1 MKKFILLVLLCLWM
15 IALVACSFVQNSP
28 DEVIPSAEFE
38 PVLPSD
44 EPKEEPQTA
53 QTEPVLSETVVQPGE
68 QESMDFTTAQ
78 PNDVPEELEQ
88 EEQPMDTAK
97 RIRFLV
103 GEDEIVVRL
112 EDNPAAE
119 SLYAMLPMELNFED
133 YNNTEKI
140 AYPDET
146 LTTNGAPDRCTPQR
160 GDLCFYAPWGNL
172 CFFYRDFR
180 ESPSLVPLG
189 TVESGMEYLESL
201 NTVASV
207 TAEAVG

>member
-1 MKKFILLVLLCLWM
+1 MKRAFSLTLTLLLVL
-15 IALVACSFVQNSP
+15 ALTACGAGQNKADEPTPPAASEAGP
-28 DEVIPSAEFE
+28 PAEVISEQQQVPS
-38 PVLPSD
+38 
-44 EPKEEPQTA
+44 
-53 QTEPVLSETVVQPGE
+53 
-68 QESMDFTTAQ
+68 ESKNQ
-78 PNDVPEELEQ
+78 GQ
-88 EEQPMDTAK
+88 EEQPMDTTK

-103 GEDEIVVRL
+103 GENEIVVRL

-119 SLYAMLPMELNFED
+119 SLYTMLPMELNFED

-140 AYPDET
+140 VYPDEA
-146 LTTNGAPDRCTPQR
+146 LTIDGAPDHCTPQR

-189 TVESGMEYLESL
+189 TIETGMEYLESL

-207 TAEAVG
+207 TAEAVE

>member
-1 MKKFILLVLLCLWM
+1 MKKVFSLALALLLVLTLT
-15 IALVACSFVQNSP
+15 ACGANQNKVDEPTPPAASEAGP
-28 DEVIPSAEFE
+28 PAEVIPEQ
-38 PVLPSD
+38 PQVPS
-44 EPKEEPQTA
+44 E
-53 QTEPVLSETVVQPGE
+53 SENQ
-68 QESMDFTTAQ
+68 
-78 PNDVPEELEQ
+78 EQ

-119 SLYAMLPMELNFED
+119 SLYEMLPMELNFED

-146 LTTNGAPDRCTPQR
+146 LTTDGAADRCTPQR

>member
-1 MKKFILLVLLCLWM
+1 MKKVFSLALVLLLVL
-15 IALVACSFVQNSP
+15 ALTACGADQNK
-28 DEVIPSAEFE
+28 A
-38 PVLPSD
+38 D
-44 EPKEEPQTA
+44 EPTPPAASEVVPPVEVVSEQPQV
-53 QTEPVLSETVVQPGE
+53 PSGSENQ
-68 QESMDFTTAQ
+68 
-78 PNDVPEELEQ
+78 EQ
-88 EEQPMDTAK
+88 EEQPMDTTK

-146 LTTNGAPDRCTPQR
+146 LTTDGAPDRCTPQR

-189 TVESGMEYLESL
+189 TVESGVEYLESL

-207 TAEAVG
+207 TAEAVR

>member
-1 MKKFILLVLLCLWM
+1 MKRVFSLALTLLLVL
-15 IALVACSFVQNSP
+15 ALTACGADQNKADEPTPPAASEAGP
-28 DEVIPSAEFE
+28 PTEVIPEQ
-38 PVLPSD
+38 PQVPS
-44 EPKEEPQTA
+44 E
-53 QTEPVLSETVVQPGE
+53 SENQ
-68 QESMDFTTAQ
+68 
-78 PNDVPEELEQ
+78 EQ

-119 SLYAMLPMELNFED
+119 SLYEMLPMELNFED

-146 LTTNGAPDRCTPQR
+146 LTTDGAPDRCTPQR

-189 TVESGMEYLESL
+189 TVESGLEYLESL

-207 TAEAVG
+207 TVEAVG

>member
-1 MKKFILLVLLCLWM
+1 MLQYLFENKKEDLD
-15 IALVACSFVQNSP
+15 A
-28 DEVIPSAEFE
+28 
-38 PVLPSD
+38 
-44 EPKEEPQTA
+44 
-53 QTEPVLSETVVQPGE
+53 
-68 QESMDFTTAQ
+68 
-78 PNDVPEELEQ
+78 
-88 EEQPMDTAK
+88 AK

-119 SLYAMLPMELNFED
+119 SLYEMLPMELNFED

-140 AYPDET
+140 AYSDET
-146 LTTNGAPDRCTPQR
+146 LTTDGAPDHCTPQR

>member
-1 MKKFILLVLLCLWM
+1 MKRVFSLALTLLLVL
-15 IALVACSFVQNSP
+15 ALTACGAADEPTPPAASEAEP
-28 DEVIPSAEFE
+28 PAEVISEQPQVPS
-38 PVLPSD
+38 
-44 EPKEEPQTA
+44 K
-53 QTEPVLSETVVQPGE
+53 SEN
-68 QESMDFTTAQ
+68 QER
-78 PNDVPEELEQ
+78 
-88 EEQPMDTAK
+88 PMDTAK

-146 LTTNGAPDRCTPQR
+146 LTTDGAPDRCTPQR

-180 ESPSLVPLG
+180 ESPSLVPMG
-189 TVESGMEYLESL
+189 TIESGIEYLESL

-207 TAEAVG
+207 TAEAVE

>member
-1 MKKFILLVLLCLWM
+1 MKKVFSLALDLLLVL
-15 IALVACSFVQNSP
+15 ALTACGADQNKADEPTPPAASEAWP
-28 DEVIPSAEFE
+28 PAEVISEQ
-38 PVLPSD
+38 
-44 EPKEEPQTA
+44 PQVPP
-53 QTEPVLSETVVQPGE
+53 ESENQ
-68 QESMDFTTAQ
+68 
-78 PNDVPEELEQ
+78 EQ

-97 RIRFLV
+97 RVRFLV
-103 GEDEIVVRL
+103 GENEIVVRL

-146 LTTNGAPDRCTPQR
+146 LTTDGAPDRCTPQR

-189 TVESGMEYLESL
+189 TVESGVEYLESL

>member
-1 MKKFILLVLLCLWM
+1 MKKVFSLALALLFVL
-15 IALVACSFVQNSP
+15 ALAACGADQNKA
-28 DEVIPSAEFE
+28 DEPTPPAASEAGPSAEVISE
-38 PVLPSD
+38 QPQVPS
-44 EPKEEPQTA
+44 E
-53 QTEPVLSETVVQPGE
+53 SENQE
-68 QESMDFTTAQ
+68 QEK
-78 PNDVPEELEQ
+78 
-88 EEQPMDTAK
+88 QPMDTTK
-97 RIRFLV
+97 RVRFLV
-103 GEDEIVVRL
+103 GENEIVVQL

-119 SLYAMLPMELNFED
+119 SFYEMLPMELNFED
-133 YNNTEKI
+133 YNSTEKI
-140 AYPDET
+140 AYPDEV
-146 LTTNGAPDRCTPQR
+146 LTTDGAPDRCTPQR